1 MYLKPVCASFC
12 SELLYILLPVYTA
25 VYTGNIAGFMSEE
38 RAQKIVDQAL
48 KSGKCVKQKNTIAV
62 IVGIMGSGKT
72 CLIHRLFHMNPPAQ
86 YVSTGIAEQ
95 SFRGLMHHVANV
107 RSWKRFSQEQ
117 DILEFL
123 APFFPTGFADA
134 TEPQAAASLPLTATV
149 SVLPVESSATQAMT
163 KFVRKAEDHKEDG
176 KETFTIEFLYMID
189 TGGQPE
195 FIEIMP
201 SLIHSADFTILVLN
215 LEQSLDERPH
225 IDYHD
230 KDGKKFDRADP
241 SILTNREVIHQFVRT
256 SQAKRPTHTGSQC
269 SKLTVI
275 GTHRDKMKGGTLAA
289 ANQELKKIF
298 RRTLENELIV
308 RSDKEIIFPVN
319 LKNPDEDDEDTLT
332 LIRDKISKKFK
343 LEGAEIPLIP
353 LSYFMFEQDA
363 IKCAEQKEGRVM
375 ILSFDECVEVGE
387 RLRMTREDVQAALL
401 YFHRLNIF
409 LYFQKVLPN
418 VVFLAPQE
426 PLEFVNAIVAFKYK
440 LNSEQCNAIKANYA
454 RFLKEGII
462 TEGML
467 LDENLKLHEYFV
479 HGVYGHMDAIKLFR
493 HIYTIAEE
501 PLIQSQQS
509 PTHPSTSRE
518 SEYLMM
524 CLLRDMPKK
533 DLKDSLPP
541 SSKVAPLVI
550 KFSNG
555 CIPNGCFGNII
566 ACLISKYNWQV
577 SRHEDFSADCLAH
590 NIVTLRG
597 PNLLKATIVNYT
609 QHLEIHLNMHGI
621 EEGDFSDIC
630 LHTRTNIFGA
640 IDKVFKVMKFE
651 DIKVEPAFL
660 CTCKSGSHIAELRI
674 GSYSSY
680 LVCSETHQ
688 VTSEKHQFWFLK
700 GETIVVACMHH
711 SCHVSHIMCTG
722 LRHIHW
728 SNMQFR
734 ASTYVPPFLL
744 LRGREV
750 ST

>member
-1 MYLKPVCASFC
+1 
-12 SELLYILLPVYTA
+12 
-25 VYTGNIAGFMSEE
+25 MSEE

-72 CLIHRLFHMNPPAQ
+72 CLIHRLFCMEPPSQ

-95 SFRGLMHHVANV
+95 SFRGLMRHVANV
-107 RSWKRFSQEQ
+107 RSWKRFSREQ

-123 APFFPTGFADA
+123 APFFPTRFADA
-134 TEPQAAASLPLTATV
+134 TEPQAAASLPLPATV
-149 SVLPVESSATQAMT
+149 SVLPDESPATQAMK
-163 KFVRKAEDHKEDG
+163 KFVRKVEDHEEDG
-176 KETFTIEFLYMID
+176 MEDPKETLTIEFLYMID

-201 SLIHSADFTILVLN
+201 SLIHSSNFTILVLN
-215 LEQSLDERPH
+215 LEQSLNKRPH

-241 SILTNREVIHQFVRT
+241 SILTNREVIHQFART

-269 SKLTVI
+269 SKFTVI
-275 GTHRDKMKGGTLAA
+275 GTHRDKMKDGTLAA
-289 ANQELKKIF
+289 ANQELKKLF
-298 RRTLENELIV
+298 LPTMENELIV
-308 RSDKEIIFPVN
+308 HSDKEIIFPVN
-319 LKNPDEDDEDTLT
+319 LKNPDEDDKNTLN
-332 LIRDKISKKFK
+332 LIRDKISKEFK

-363 IKCAEQKEGRVM
+363 IKCAEQKEGKVM
-375 ILSFDECVEVGE
+375 ILSFDECVQVGE
-387 RLRMTREDVQAALL
+387 TLRMTREDVQAALL
-401 YFHRLNIF
+401 HFHRLNIF
-409 LYFQKVLPN
+409 LYFQEVLPD
-418 VVFLAPQE
+418 VVFLAPQV

-440 LNSEQCNAIKANYA
+440 LNSDQCKAIKAKYV

-467 LDENLKLHEYFV
+467 LDENLELREYFV
-479 HGVYGHMDAIKLFR
+479 HDVYGPEDAIKLFR

-501 PLIQSQQS
+501 PLGQSQQS
-509 PTHPSTSRE
+509 PAHPSTSRE
-518 SEYLMM
+518 REYLMM
-524 CLLRDMPKK
+524 CLLRDIPTE

-550 KFSNG
+550 KFSND
-555 CIPNGCFGNII
+555 CVPNGCFGNII

-577 SRHEDFSADCLAH
+577 SRTQTDRLAH

-640 IDKVFKVMKFE
+640 IDKVFNLMRFE

-660 CTCKSGSHIAELRI
+660 CTCQSESHIAELSI
-674 GSYSSY
+674 GSSSSSY
-680 LVCSETHQ
+680 LVCSETRQ
-688 VTSEKHQFWFLK
+688 VTSKMQRKHQFWFLK
-700 GETIVVACMHH
+700 GETIVVSCMH
-711 SCHVSHIMCTG
+711 SCHVSHIMCLG
-722 LRHIHW
+722 LLYSVRYIHW
-728 SNMQFR
+728 SNVQFK
-734 ASTYVPPFLL
+734 ASTYVSPFLL
-744 LRGREV
+744 
-750 ST
+750 

>member
-1 MYLKPVCASFC
+1 
-12 SELLYILLPVYTA
+12 
-25 VYTGNIAGFMSEE
+25 MSEE

-72 CLIHRLFHMNPPAQ
+72 CLLYRLFHMDPPAQ

-95 SFRGLMHHVANV
+95 SFRGLMHHIANV
-107 RSWKRFSQEQ
+107 RSWKRFSREQ

-149 SVLPVESSATQAMT
+149 SVLPVESSATQAMK
-163 KFVRKAEDHKEDG
+163 KFLRKVEDRDEDP

-201 SLIHSADFTILVLN
+201 SLIHSSDFTILVLN

-256 SQAKRPTHTGSQC
+256 SQAKRPTHTVSHC
-269 SKLTVI
+269 SKFTVI

-298 RRTLENELIV
+298 IPTMKNELIV
-308 RSDKEIIFPVN
+308 YHSEKEIVFPVN
-319 LKNPDEDDEDTLT
+319 LKNPDEDDEKTLNV
-332 LIRDKISKKFK
+332 IRDKISKKFK

-363 IKCAEQKEGRVM
+363 IKCAEQKKRNLKV
-375 ILSFDECVEVGE
+375 LKFDECVEVGE

-409 LYFQKVLPN
+409 LYFQEVLPN

-426 PLEFVNAIVAFKYK
+426 PLKFVNAIVAFKYK
-440 LNSEQCNAIKANYA
+440 LNSKQCNAIKAEYA
-454 RFLKEGII
+454 CFLEEGII
-462 TEGML
+462 TEEML
-467 LDENLKLHEYFV
+467 RDENLELHEYFV
-479 HGVYGHMDAIKLFR
+479 HDVYGPEDAIKLFR

-501 PLIQSQQS
+501 EPLSQSHQS
-509 PTHPSTSRE
+509 LTHPSTSRE
-518 SEYLMM
+518 RQYLMM
-524 CLLRDMPKK
+524 CLLRDIPKES
-533 DLKDSLPP
+533 LKDSLPP

-555 CIPNGCFGNII
+555 CVPNGCFGNII

-577 SRHEDFSADCLAH
+577 SRTQTDRLAH
-590 NIVTLRG
+590 NIVTLCG

-609 QHLEIHLNMHGI
+609 QHLQIHLNMHRI
-621 EEGDFSDIC
+621 EEVDFSDIC
-630 LHTRTNIFGA
+630 LRTTTNIFGA
-640 IDKVFKVMKFE
+640 IDKVFNLMRFE

-660 CTCKSGSHIAELRI
+660 CTCKSESHIAELSI
-674 GSYSSY
+674 GSSYSY
-680 LVCSETHQ
+680 LVCSEIHQ
-688 VTSEKHQFWFLK
+688 VTSKMQRKHQFWFLK
-700 GETIVVACMHH
+700 GEAIVVACMHH
-711 SCHVSHIMCTG
+711 SCHVSHIMCIG
-722 LRHIHW
+722 LLYSVRHIHW

-750 ST
+750 SA